1 MADEDWIAAL
11 PLEDLPESRA
21 TKVMLDGTAVL
32 LFRSG
37 ERIFAIGNRCTHQ
50 GAPLDRGPVKVS
62 GSEATVTCPAHG
74 SMFRLRGWA
83 GDARSRHP
91 ARARLRRADQR
102 GRRGDPGPHLRLSRC
117 AGAGRR
123 PA

>member
-21 TKVMLDGTAVL
+21 TKVQLDGTAVL
-32 LFRSG
+32 LYRSA

-74 SMFRLRGWA
+74 SMFRLEDGRVMRGPA
-83 GDARSRHP
+83 ARPVP
-91 ARARLRRADQR
+91 AYDVRINEGAVEIRDR
-102 GRRGDPGPHLRLSRC
+102 G
-117 AGAGRR
+117 
-123 PA
+123 